1 MFCGVVLAKEE
12 AIEVEGKVTESL
24 PNGMFR
30 VKLEPGNVILGYL
43 SGKIRKYRIRVLI
56 GDRVRVE
63 LSPYDLNK
71 GRITYRYK

>member
-1 MFCGVVLAKEE
+1 MAKEE
-12 AIEVEGKVTESL
+12 AIEVEGKVIESL

-30 VKLEPGNVILGYL
+30 VQLEQGNIILGYL

-56 GDRVRVE
+56 GDRVTVE

-71 GRITYRYK
+71 GRIIYRYK